1 MFPGRKKFFFFC
13 SPRGK
18 VTASHEGSLPL
29 RVPSSGCTAGWIRA
43 NLHPSLDSKVAA
55 TSAVPSIDPRGLV
68 VSLAACVPAFLAFW
82 LVYRHGTLQMLAAF
96 GSRHQSHQS
105 SGGYVGRSQWSW
117 VAPPPSKVGLYW
129 SLWLVV
135 LRHICAWAPLDWV
148 GCMHTGEAPVTTA
161 MEFLCFLDP
170 EMAPDRSKLDWQIR
184 RFFFNFAGTVGAT
197 HRGCPSSCRI
207 GWQIN
212 SPFSSGSGWFWG
224 FWGFWGLAVCRGICD
239 ANLCLRFLRS
249 CVSTFLPLVLRF
261 WGLPG
266 TRGIIILLRE
276 SPSKW
281 QHPSQALE
289 SQNFSTELLPSPA
302 KVQDALLG
310 VQAPAE

>member
-1 MFPGRKKFFFFC
+1 MQ
-13 SPRGK
+13 
-18 VTASHEGSLPL
+18 L
-29 RVPSSGCTAGWIRA
+29 
-43 NLHPSLDSKVAA
+43 
-55 TSAVPSIDPRGLV
+55 
-68 VSLAACVPAFLAFW
+68 
-82 LVYRHGTLQMLAAF
+82 
-96 GSRHQSHQS
+96 
-105 SGGYVGRSQWSW
+105 
-117 VAPPPSKVGLYW
+117 
-129 SLWLVV
+129 
-135 LRHICAWAPLDWV
+135 
-148 GCMHTGEAPVTTA
+148 GEAPVTTA